1 MFLNFAPMGANAE
14 NAPSSFSERRFRSY
28 WELTDKNGNEG
39 QRFVG
44 VQQMIRSTT
53 AARPRREVYLEN
65 GRVRRHPY
73 RRSRQRCQR
82 FASASRADT
91 RLVCFD
97 TKRTL
102 SVSNHTA
109 RSVDPCYGLWGPP
122 TLGQKW
128 ATPGTVLGGRPLGG
142 AAKTI
147 SPFHDENRLIP
158 APLVMAAGRN
168 RLAIKTCFAG
178 SRRWPQTGFR

>member
-1 MFLNFAPMGANAE
+1 MP
-14 NAPSSFSERRFRSY
+14 
-28 WELTDKNGNEG
+28 
-39 QRFVG
+39 
-44 VQQMIRSTT
+44 
-53 AARPRREVYLEN
+53 ARPRREVYLEN

-73 RRSRQRCQR
+73 RRGRQRCR
-82 FASASRADT
+82 HSASASRADT

-102 SVSNHTA
+102 SVNNHTA

-147 SPFHDENRLIP
+147 CPFQDNVSTLIGGGSSTARGSFNFP
-158 APLVMAAGRN
+158 YDAYSLRAAKGLQPESVLLVRDVAPGLASQGR
-168 RLAIKTCFAG
+168 RP
-178 SRRWPQTGFR
+178 S